1 MKEGDYALSAE
12 LPGRL
17 TTWKVSLYSHFDPSN
32 IYLILKT
39 LQVNVGTIGSWL
51 QRKNSLKQIQSS
63 DEKAVAPVHSSF
75 ANEDN
80 NEFENQCGGIFHS
93 FSGLPADLRLKVW
106 RMSWDSRNVGIVTR
120 VEYDSS
126 GRGTVTDEKRLTSPP
141 PTISVNRESRAET
154 LRYYKP
160 LVLAPLAYRHQVS
173 KFYFNNELD
182 TLAIYVVGVHRDD
195 YSTLRPTYAGIV
207 YHFMQT
213 EAALRNI
220 KSLIVLP
227 YYMYGYY
234 QVMSYGD
241 HEIQTHHP
249 SAHSHLYDLILLADS
264 FLGKID
270 YESPSRQEKKTP
282 FGYTPLIPGHLKP
295 TGQQFVTLDLL
306 IDPNTLLGAESS
318 SCGIFRLGPSQDG
331 LNWKSWFIK
340 KFGLK
345 LW

>member
-17 TTWKVSLYSHFDPSN
+17 TTWK
-32 IYLILKT
+32 
-39 LQVNVGTIGSWL
+39 VNVGTIGSWL

-93 FSGLPADLRLKVW
+93 FSGLPADLRLKIW

-120 VEYDSS
+120 
-126 GRGTVTDEKRLTSPP
+126 THVTT